1 MEDRRIL
8 VDTSVVIDHFRKKNN
23 QKSLLYELSKDNKL
37 FLSAISKF
45 EFLVGTKP
53 SQISQTEKLIEGFFI
68 LSFNSNVAAVA
79 SDIAKKLKTK
89 NKIIEFRDML
99 KNLSSRDVAWVLSQL
114 GITFKRHGKE
124 DVFDGLYWQTYREFL
139 SMAGSFAKTFSRSFL
154 KPAF

>member
-8 VDTSVVIDHFRKKNN
+8 VDTSVVIDHFRKKKK
-23 QKSLLYELSKDNKL
+23 QKSLLYELAKDNKL

-79 SDIAKKLKTK
+79 RDIAKKFKTK
-89 NKIIEFRDML
+89 NKIIEFRNIFIAATAIANDIP
-99 KNLSSRDVAWVLSQL
+99 LSTLNIKHFERIDDLEL
-114 GITFKRHGKE
+114 IGF
-124 DVFDGLYWQTYREFL
+124 
-139 SMAGSFAKTFSRSFL
+139 
-154 KPAF
+154 

>member
-1 MEDRRIL
+1 LEDRRIL
-8 VDTSVVIDHFRKKNN
+8 IDTSVVIDHFRNKNK

-79 SDIAKKLKTK
+79 SDIAKELKTK
-89 NKIIEFRDML
+89 NRIIEFRDIFIAATAIANDIPLSTLNVKHFERIDDL
-99 KNLSSRDVAWVLSQL
+99 KLID
-114 GITFKRHGKE
+114 F
-124 DVFDGLYWQTYREFL
+124 
-139 SMAGSFAKTFSRSFL
+139 
-154 KPAF
+154 